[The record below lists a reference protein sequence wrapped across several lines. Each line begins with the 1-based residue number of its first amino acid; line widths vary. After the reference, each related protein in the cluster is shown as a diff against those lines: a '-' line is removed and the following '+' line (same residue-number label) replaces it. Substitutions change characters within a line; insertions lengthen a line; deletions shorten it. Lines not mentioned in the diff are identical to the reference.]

1 MEKSTFSLPVD
12 PKLKTQII
20 SDYTPFLIDPTN
32 NYIEAQIKVPK
43 DVVIT
48 IYKDKAVFQGKLAK
62 ETYLHYLYESSPQ
75 IKLFDDDFTEVCT
88 RAMTNNPVAQDLVAY
103 FYNRGVPGHLQPNY
117 ELYMSWEILA
127 GANGNEFA
135 IDKLEFFI
143 NPVLDQIVG
152 NEEIIATAL
161 RHRNITKDNALYVIS
176 NLICEGMA
184 DELKLDPKKLI
195 KVQNDK
201 PSR

>member
-1 MEKSTFSLPVD
+1 MDYQNFVNRDVAYKMFVD
-12 PKLKTQII
+12 IRKDLLN
-20 SDYTPFLIDPTN
+20 SIDNGT
-32 NYIEAQIKVPK
+32 
-43 DVVIT
+43 
-48 IYKDKAVFQGKLAK
+48 
-62 ETYLHYLYESSPQ
+62 
-75 IKLFDDDFTEVCT
+75 FDDDFTEVCT

-201 PSR
+201 PSRYSPEKNRPFLDAMQKSQQKVVDFLMS